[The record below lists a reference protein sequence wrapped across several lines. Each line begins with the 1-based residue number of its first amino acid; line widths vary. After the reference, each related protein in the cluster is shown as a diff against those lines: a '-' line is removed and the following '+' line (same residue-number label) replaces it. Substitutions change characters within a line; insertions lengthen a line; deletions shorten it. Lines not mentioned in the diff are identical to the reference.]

1 MRFSLRKLAL
11 ITSLIVCINAQ
22 ALDNRYHTFDE
33 IENFLDS
40 LTQVYGVDSGFKV
53 HHLGYS
59 EQENLPIYGV
69 KISDNV
75 ELKEDEPRV
84 LFVGQLHAEEV
95 LGVEAV
101 LDLILL
107 MLDPPPEEMQH
118 MNILKQNI
126 ETWIIPTLNPE
137 GLNVVH
143 EGLDVSFRKN
153 KTDFSPVGPFPNNY
167 FDYDSAIG
175 EDIDGVDLNRNFDF
189 NWVLGDTFMEP
200 DPSDYAAHYDY
211 YRGPHPWSESE
222 IRILRDLALEND
234 YLFSIVLH
242 SSRSGRLSEK
252 VYNSWRWDGDKKPP
266 DDISM
271 KLIGD
276 EIAERMIKENSNE
289 NYQSVY
295 GQSRNGKAHD
305 WFYHATGTF
314 QYLVECGTSNL
325 QPDSALVED
334 TIDRIMPGMLFLLDR
349 SIGYN
354 TDACQIT
361 GVITDGGN
369 GNPLEDVVVTIQELH
384 SGVQKP
390 RRSDEF
396 GRYRRIVESG
406 TYNLTYRKNGYF
418 PLNFNITANPSSPT
432 VQNVTMTPIP
442 LYNLEI
448 NISSF
453 QYPVVLE
460 ENPFLVIENSD
471 ISDTIQMDFSHNHI
485 LQVPQG
491 EWEFTLFW
499 DFLMPWYQEITID
512 SDLELNIDMYEP
524 LQVQNIYGYPIID
537 NSSFNIIEG
546 PWVFENNIIRSQNGL
561 FYANADSLD
570 SIFVLET
577 ELYSFSEPMKMIVL
591 RIDHRW
597 ELEWDNDSIG
607 ITLMDSTD
615 NIINQA
621 FLAGHQWD
629 QGSRHRLVA
638 IDTNGISNI
647 KVLLEF
653 KRDIT
658 INYRG
663 YNIYDMKLFSGDNS
677 TLGSIIEQSPLNQ
690 NTSKISV
697 SEIYPNPSNGMINI
711 DFLNFSSPTSINVY
725 NLLGQE
731 VYSGE
736 ILPQYNQKKIWRYNF
751 LDSYQKTPVS
761 GVYFIKIVTQN
772 EILYK
777 KCILLKP

>member
-1 MRFSLRKLAL
+1 MRFPLRKLLL
-11 ITSLIVCINAQ
+11 INSLIVCINSQ
-22 ALDNRYHTFDE
+22 ALDDRYHTFEE
-33 IENFLDS
+33 IEYFLDS
-40 LTQVYGVDSGFKV
+40 LTQIYDDNSEFKV
-53 HHLGYS
+53 YQLGYS
-59 EQENLPIYGV
+59 EEEDLPIYAV

-234 YLFSIVLH
+234 FLLSIIWH
-242 SSRSGRLSEK
+242 SARSGRFSEK
-252 VYNSWRWDGDKKPP
+252 VFSPWSWDGGKRTP
-266 DDISM
+266 DDASI

-276 EIAERMIKENSNE
+276 HVAELIIKENSSE
-289 NYQSVY
+289 SYQSSY
-295 GQSRNGKAHD
+295 SSSRRGNAHD

-334 TIDRIMPGMLFLLDR
+334 TIDRLMPGMLFLLDR

-354 TDACQIT
+354 ADASQIT
-361 GVITDGGN
+361 GIITDGETGN
-369 GNPLEDVVVTIQELH
+369 SLEDVVVTIQELH
-384 SGVQKP
+384 SGFQKP
-390 RRSDEF
+390 RKSDEF
-396 GRYRRIVESG
+396 GRYRRIVEPG
-406 TYNLTYRKNGYF
+406 TYSLQYSKNGYF
-418 PLNFNITANPSSPT
+418 PLNFTLTANPSSPT
-432 VQNVTMTPIP
+432 IQNVTMTRIP
-442 LYNLEI
+442 LYNVEI

-460 ENPFLVIENSD
+460 ENPLLVIENSD
-471 ISDTIQMDFSHNHI
+471 MSDTIQMDFSHNHVI
-485 LQVPQG
+485 EIPQG
-491 EWEFTLFW
+491 EWQFTLFW
-499 DFLMPWYQEITID
+499 DFLMPWHQSITVNN
-512 SDLELNIDMYEP
+512 DLELNVDMYEP
-524 LQVQNIYGYPIID
+524 LWVQNIFGFPIID

-546 PWVFENNIIRSQNGL
+546 PWVFDNNMVRSQNGL

-570 SIFVLET
+570 SIFVLESQ
-577 ELYSFSEPMKMIVL
+577 LYSFSEPMDMVIL
-591 RIDHRW
+591 RIDHQW
-597 ELEWDNDSIG
+597 ELEWDNDSIR
-607 ITLMDSTD
+607 IALMDSAGI
-615 NIINQA
+615 IINQMY
-621 FLAGHQWD
+621 LTGHQWT
-629 QGSRHRLVA
+629 QSARHRLVA
-638 IDTNGISNI
+638 IDTNGINNI
-647 KVLLEF
+647 KVLLEL

-663 YNIYDMKLFSGDNS
+663 YNIYDIKLFSGNNF
-677 TLGSIIEQSPLNQ
+677 TLSSIIEQSPLNQ
-690 NTSKISV
+690 NTSKISI

-711 DFLNFSSPTSINVY
+711 DLINSSSPVSVIVY

-736 ILPQYNQKKIWRYNF
+736 IPLQYNQKKIWRYNF
-751 LDSYQKTPVS
+751 LDNYQRNPVS
-761 GVYFIKIVTQN
+761 GVYFIKIVSQN
-772 EILYK
+772 ETFYR